1 MSPLNIHPEEV
12 APVSKKKKSKTLK
25 VFLGIGVLVA
35 IPVIGTTFAATIG
48 INGGGA
54 NTVEF
59 AQGSI
64 ATAACDAT
72 LNVRANSVYA
82 TSFKL
87 SSITISGIDL
97 AAPGCNGKTLVVS
110 VDDGGTE
117 QAVITGVTQI
127 SVTLPAGTGSAGSET
142 VADGTTSP
150 ATTSGFTSSLTVAS
164 GVGSL
169 VISIDT
175 PATNSLINSDTIDK
189 FLIQSS

>member
-1 MSPLNIHPEEV
+1 MSPLNIHPEEL
-12 APVSKKKKSKTLK
+12 APVSKKKSNKTLK

-48 INGGGA
+48 INSGGS
-54 NTVEF
+54 VEF
-59 AQGSI
+59 AQGST

-117 QAVITGVTQI
+117 QAVITSVTQI
-127 SVTLPAGTGSAGSET
+127 SVTLPAGTGSAGSEI
-142 VADGTTSP
+142 VADGTTAP
-150 ATTSGFTSSLTVAS
+150 TTTAGFTSSLTVAS

-169 VISIDT
+169 VISINT
-175 PATNSLINSDTIDK
+175 PAASSLIDSDTIDK
-189 FLIQSS
+189 FLVQSS